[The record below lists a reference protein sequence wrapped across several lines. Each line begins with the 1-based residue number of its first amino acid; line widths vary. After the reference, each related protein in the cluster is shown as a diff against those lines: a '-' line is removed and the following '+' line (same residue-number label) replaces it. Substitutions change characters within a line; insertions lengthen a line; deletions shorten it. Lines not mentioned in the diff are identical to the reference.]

1 MDTLVEDVYLTL
13 PYYFDSDTG
22 EDRSNMVMKLNNSI
36 YGLVQ
41 APLYWYNNLKGYFEA
56 IGFKARPLDPCMLYV
71 RGMIALIYVDDA
83 LLFLPDQDNIYEII
97 KELEDTG
104 ILLDFE

>member
-1 MDTLVEDVYLTL
+1 
-13 PYYFDSDTG
+13 
-22 EDRSNMVMKLNNSI
+22 
-36 YGLVQ
+36 
-41 APLYWYNNLKGYFEA
+41 
-56 IGFKARPLDPCMLYV
+56 MLYV

-104 ILLDFE
+104 ILLDFEQDQYALLGVEVNTGKQSSKVTMTQGDLTKKFMKTLVMLDSNKNITPSEIMPLVTDTDGPPFD